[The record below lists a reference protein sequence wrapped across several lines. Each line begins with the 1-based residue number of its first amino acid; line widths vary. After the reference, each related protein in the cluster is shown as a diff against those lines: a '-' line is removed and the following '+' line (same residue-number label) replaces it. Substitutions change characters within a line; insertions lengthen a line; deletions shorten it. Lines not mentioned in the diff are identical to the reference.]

1 MKKYKLNKVLITLAL
16 IGTGFIIGNEN
27 GKQVILDRWD
37 ERWFDSDWYDKNSI
51 EDILKDQAY
60 WEREN
65 TEDYE

>member
-27 GKQVILDRWD
+27 GKQVILDRWED
-37 ERWFDSDWYDKNSI
+37 RWFESDWYDKNSI

-60 WEREN
+60 WDREDK
-65 TEDYE
+65 DYE

>member
-1 MKKYKLNKVLITLAL
+1 MKKYKLNKILITLGL

-27 GKQVILDRWD
+27 GKQVISDRWD
-37 ERWFDSDWYDKNSI
+37 ERWCDSDWYDKNSI
-51 EDILKDQAY
+51 EDILKDQAD

>member
-27 GKQVILDRWD
+27 GKQVILDRWED
-37 ERWFDSDWYDKNSI
+37 RWFESDWYDKNSI

-60 WEREN
+60 WDREN

>member
-1 MKKYKLNKVLITLAL
+1 MKKYKLNKILITLGL
-16 IGTGFIIGNEN
+16 IGTGFILGNEN

-37 ERWFDSDWYDKNSI
+37 DRWFESDWYDKNSI

-60 WEREN
+60 WDRK